1 MQTIFLLAALVRSSF
16 ANHCSAPVWEGG
28 SLLSA
33 DESCQRKNLK
43 GAWCQQNPSN
53 CATCSGIWCDVQ
65 TEDDLVSDNQ
75 KDAESNTAK
84 DVDVS
89 PIEDDIQDDHG
100 HNDQSVENLEH
111 EDVDSDS
118 HDVCTGRPELD
129 ALLRKSK
136 IAKVSKIADSD
147 VYTWS
152 GFCRAVRM
160 MDAIGLPLELGSPN
174 DDDELAI
181 GAANIASLLAQTMW
195 ESGGEAPFS
204 ACDENNYTG
213 KLDAACTQRYDGQ
226 RYDSLVS
233 STSCQVDPQMSM
245 TAETH
250 ASWTPGPMQCVPG
263 TITEGCCWWG
273 RGAIQT
279 TGPHNYAM
287 LQRNVVG
294 KLSQFDN
301 VDLCTNPEAI
311 CQVDEL
317 KWLGAL
323 YYWTSIV
330 QRETNFPCSLQ
341 SYVRSGF
348 DLSKSIVGGADFA
361 TGCGGS
367 VNNGHWSS
375 TPHGN
380 VGRLGY
386 FNNLMEAMRTNGLH
400 SSASGSQGNFECGKT
415 KHREEAQPTDVC
427 MQCSGAENCYVH
439 GWAVPCMETT
449 RAFCS
454 NTHNSVWCGATSNA
468 DTTGDIQQDEGS
480 DVGDRSEKESIVD
493 ATADGGEI
501 TSDSDHAKEVDT
513 KQASGTSCT
522 ELKADAD
529 TGHCQYFLAKVANIL
544 DIPIH
549 EITSFTSDTPNVPL
563 CTKGPDGTFATS
575 QGGLWTGV
583 LYKVCTDPSNKPS
596 IRRKRNLRGR
606 LSKGHAAA

>member
-1 MQTIFLLAALVRSSF
+1 MKTIFLLAALVRSSV

-33 DESCQRKNLK
+33 GESCQRKNLK
-43 GAWCQQNPSN
+43 GAWCQQNAAN

-75 KDAESNTAK
+75 KDGESNTAS
-84 DVDVS
+84 DADVS
-89 PIEDDIQDDHG
+89 PIQNGAQDDHG
-100 HNDQSVENLEH
+100 HNDQSDENLEH
-111 EDVDSDS
+111 ENVDSDS
-118 HDVCTGRPELD
+118 YDVCTGRPELD
-129 ALLRKSK
+129 ALLRKSN

-160 MDAIGLPLELGSPN
+160 MDEIGLPLELGSPN
-174 DDDELAI
+174 DDNKLAI

-213 KLDAACTQRYDGQ
+213 KPDAACTQRHDGQ

-233 STSCQVDPQMSM
+233 STSCQVDPQMVM

-250 ASWTPGPMQCVPG
+250 ASWTLGPMQCVPG

-279 TGPHNYAM
+279 TGPHNYAQ

-294 KLSQFDN
+294 KLSQLDN

-323 YYWTSIV
+323 YYWTSVV
-330 QRETNFPCSLQ
+330 QKEANFPCSLQ
-341 SYVRSGF
+341 SYVTSGF

-367 VNNGHWSS
+367 VNNGYWAS

-386 FNNLMEAMRTNGLH
+386 FNDLMEAMRANGLH
-400 SSASGSQGNFECGKT
+400 SSASSGQGDFECDKA
-415 KHREEAQPTDVC
+415 KHSEEAQSTDVC
-427 MQCSGAENCYVH
+427 MQCSGEENCYVH
-439 GWAVPCMETT
+439 GWAAPCMETT

-454 NTHNSVWCGATSNA
+454 NTQNSVWCGATSNA
-468 DTTGDIQQDEGS
+468 DTVVDTQANEDS
-480 DVGDRSEKESIVD
+480 DVGVTESDKESIVD
-493 ATADGGEI
+493 VTEDGGGI
-501 TSDSDHAKEVDT
+501 TSDSDNVKATDKHASEV
-513 KQASGTSCT
+513 SCT
-522 ELKADAD
+522 ELQADAD
-529 TGHCQYFLAKVANIL
+529 TGHCQDFLARVANIL
-544 DIPIH
+544 DIPVN
-549 EITSFTSDTPNVPL
+549 EITSFTSDTPNVPV
-563 CTKGPDGTFATS
+563 CSRGPDGTFATS
-575 QGGLWTGV
+575 QGGLWAGV
-583 LYKVCTDPSNKPS
+583 LYKVCTDPLQKPS
-596 IRRKRNLRGR
+596 FRRKRNLRGR
-606 LSKGHAAA
+606 LSKSHKA